1 MTFVPFPQNQSQTEF
16 RKSAWDHVFDVQPTG
31 ARLLFEGT
39 SWFFRMPTAASNR
52 HCQIQGTVEASLEDG
67 HFWIYIHIQ
76 KKKNFF
82 MSTKKAQVDDIARIS
97 TSDTPRAT
105 LPPPRG
111 GGAGHR
117 LEGRKPVPL
126 SNSRNMGH
134 CVDDSPGL
142 HVVPGPR
149 VLSDANG

>member
-1 MTFVPFPQNQSQTEF
+1 MVFQDADSCKQQALPNSGNSGGQLGGWTFL
-16 RKSAWDHVFDVQPTG
+16 D
-31 ARLLFEGT
+31 
-39 SWFFRMPTAASNR
+39 
-52 HCQIQGTVEASLEDG
+52 
-67 HFWIYIHIQ
+67 IHTHT

>member
-1 MTFVPFPQNQSQTEF
+1 MCLTCSPLGLVYSLKAPHGFSGCRQLQATGTAKF
-16 RKSAWDHVFDVQPTG
+16 REQWRPAWRTDISGYTY
-31 ARLLFEGT
+31 T
-39 SWFFRMPTAASNR
+39 
-52 HCQIQGTVEASLEDG
+52 
-67 HFWIYIHIQ
+67 YK

>member
-1 MTFVPFPQNQSQTEF
+1 
-16 RKSAWDHVFDVQPTG
+16 
-31 ARLLFEGT
+31 
-39 SWFFRMPTAASNR
+39 
-52 HCQIQGTVEASLEDG
+52 
-67 HFWIYIHIQ
+67 
-76 KKKNFF
+76 